1 MYTNIAKNPLRTFL
15 GLNREKNKNI
25 KASPKKRSS
34 YKKKKCKLYCIRK
47 RSKVRLDLIYTPSSH
62 VLNLETLAISLF
74 EEIISTAIGTS
85 KCFQSISEFWRS

>member
-34 YKKKKCKLYCIRK
+34 YKKKCTHFFYKQHVHKHASMGFLEKL
-47 RSKVRLDLIYTPSSH
+47 STSLSTPSGSDW
-62 VLNLETLAISLF
+62 LEATKI
-74 EEIISTAIGTS
+74 
-85 KCFQSISEFWRS
+85 FQYHLEM